1 MSILIGILTFI
12 LILVSVFL
20 ILIVL
25 AQKAKSDGG
34 MGSAMG
40 GGMAEAAFGADT
52 SNVLSK
58 LTINSAIAFF
68 LLAFILYLA
77 HIHQRK
83 QGLEGGALPAIPV
96 SMSPAPLSAAPLAAG
111 KAPGVV
117 VPVAPVTTTPAAEP
131 AKKP

>member
-25 AQKAKSDGG
+25 AQKAKNDGG
-34 MGSAMG
+34 MGAAMG

-52 SNVLSK
+52 SNVLSR
-58 LTINSAIAFF
+58 LTIYSAITFF
-68 LLAFILYLA
+68 SLAFVLYLA

-83 QGLEGGALPAIPV
+83 LSLEGGVLPAIPV
-96 SMSPAPLSAAPLAAG
+96 SVSPAPLSSTPIAGQPAPKVALPAVP
-111 KAPGVV
+111 AP
-117 VPVAPVTTTPAAEP
+117 APE
-131 AKKP
+131 KKP